1 MGWAWKLLLKQ
12 TFRAWIR
19 RCQRPYEQKSNSGTV
34 GFFKGATD
42 MALYLFPTGVS
53 KAGSKAA
60 ICAAALCLGLLGVA
74 TSSSATVLV
83 STDASWK
90 VTAAAPAAA
99 DWNSNAAFDDS
110 AWESATVLYNVAD
123 YLPGYLAKGIWSSGG
138 QYSTSETQMWARA
151 IFNLATLPLD
161 AFVNNGFDDDGDLFI
176 NGAQVVSD
184 HNGYANNSFA
194 NITSYLVTGDNV
206 IAFAVSDNYPRWGY
220 NHSAWAQVDARFA
233 AVPEPMSLALL
244 GLGLGAMALTRRRA
258 TT

>member
-1 MGWAWKLLLKQ
+1 
-12 TFRAWIR
+12 
-19 RCQRPYEQKSNSGTV
+19 
-34 GFFKGATD
+34 
-42 MALYLFPTGVS
+42 MAFYLFPAQAFKADS
-53 KAGSKAA
+53 KTALR
-60 ICAAALCLGLLGVA
+60 AAALCLGLLGVA
-74 TSSSATVLV
+74 TSSSATVLI
-83 STDASWK
+83 STGASWK
-90 VTAAAPAAA
+90 VTAAAPVAA

-138 QYSTSETQMWARA
+138 QYSTSETQMWARG

-176 NGAQVVSD
+176 NGVQVVSD

-194 NITSYLVTGDNV
+194 NITSYLVAGDNV
-206 IAFAVSDNYPRWGY
+206 IAFAVTDNYPVWGY

-244 GLGLGAMALTRRRA
+244 GLGLGIMALTRRRA